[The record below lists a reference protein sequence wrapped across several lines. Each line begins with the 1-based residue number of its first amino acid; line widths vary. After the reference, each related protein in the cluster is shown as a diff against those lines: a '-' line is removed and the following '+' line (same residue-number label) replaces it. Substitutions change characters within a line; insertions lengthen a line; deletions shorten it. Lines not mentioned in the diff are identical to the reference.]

1 MKMKIVII
9 EDEKPSAR
17 LLKRKVEALNGN
29 VLAMLG
35 SVEEAADWFRRN
47 EHPEIILADI
57 QLSDGLSFEIFEQ
70 MTIKSAVIFTTAY
83 DEYALKAFKLN
94 SIDYLLKPIDESELK
109 NALEKYTA
117 RHMKSIVDVES
128 IKKLYQKDY
137 RKRFTV
143 KAGNYIKI
151 IDTTDVECFYSAY
164 KGTYLVQKDG
174 RAFPLEESLDALE
187 RECNPEDFFRVNRQF
202 IVAMKAIKEISV
214 YSNSRLRIFLNNYSE
229 TDVIVSRERVQAF
242 KQWIS

>member
-1 MKMKIVII
+1 MKIVII

-17 LLKRKVEALNGN
+17 LLKRKVEALNGE

-35 SVEEAADWFRRN
+35 SVEEAVVWFRSN

-70 MTIKSAVIFTTAY
+70 LTVESAVIFTTAY

-94 SIDYLLKPIDESELK
+94 SIDYLLKPIDEAELK
-109 NALEKYTA
+109 NALEKYTS
-117 RHMKSIVDVES
+117 RHTKNIVDVES
-128 IKKLYQKDY
+128 LRKLYQKDY
-137 RKRFTV
+137 KKRYTV

-151 IDTTDVECFYSAY
+151 IDATDIECFYSAY
-164 KGTYLVQKDG
+164 KGTYLVQKEG

-187 RECNPEDFFRVNRQF
+187 RECNPEEFFRVNRQF
-202 IVAMKAIKEISV
+202 IVALKAIREISV

-229 TDVIVSRERVQAF
+229 NEIVVSRERVQAF

>member
-1 MKMKIVII
+1 MKIVII

-17 LLKRKVEALNGN
+17 LLKRKVEALNGE

-35 SVEEAADWFRRN
+35 SVEEAVDWFRSN

-70 MTIKSAVIFTTAY
+70 LTVESAVIFTTAY

-94 SIDYLLKPIDESELK
+94 SIDYLLKPIDEAELK
-109 NALEKYTA
+109 NALEKYTS
-117 RHMKSIVDVES
+117 RHTKNIVDVES
-128 IKKLYQKDY
+128 LRKLYQKDY
-137 RKRFTV
+137 KKRYTV
-143 KAGNYIKI
+143 KTGNYIKI
-151 IDTTDVECFYSAY
+151 IDATDIECFYSAY
-164 KGTYLVQKDG
+164 KGTYLVQKEG

-187 RECNPEDFFRVNRQF
+187 RECNPEEFFRVNRQF
-202 IVAMKAIKEISV
+202 IVALKAIREISV

-229 TDVIVSRERVQAF
+229 NEIVVSRERVQAF